1 MRPKQETGVIYA
13 IVATPES
20 LSRVT
25 KAEMALIAL
34 TACVSTSV
42 LIAAARSLFLNGI
55 CTDQYENMNSKTKK
69 PSNMLGFFVK

>member
-42 LIAAARSLFLNGI
+42 LIVAARSLF
-55 CTDQYENMNSKTKK
+55 
-69 PSNMLGFFVK
+69 

>member
-1 MRPKQETGVIYA
+1 ATEVRTISPTADGMISAVHKQGTAMRPKQETGVIYA

-42 LIAAARSLFLNGI
+42 LIAAARSLF
-55 CTDQYENMNSKTKK
+55 
-69 PSNMLGFFVK
+69 